1 MRLVLGVLGFVYE
14 VEQQGDVLE
23 TVQET
28 DVHKLSQVNEQVLGL
43 DQLTLVKK
51 LLHLLQHL
59 LSEKHL
65 FYDGVGKARLL
76 QLD

>member
-1 MRLVLGVLGFVYE
+1 MRLVLSVLGFVYE

>member
-1 MRLVLGVLGFVYE
+1 MRLVLSVLGFVYE

-65 FYDGVGKARLL
+65 FYYGVGKARLL